1 MNLLLI
7 ISSKL
12 KQIVRHKF
20 KKKNFHFIF
29 FSLDEI
35 HLLQAESKKEYD
47 SWMIVLKRTA
57 FSRIGGGIF
66 GQSLE
71 DTYKYSRDKTSLV
84 PLIVRQC
91 CEYLLEYGST
101 FVGLFRIP
109 GKQSSIKELRDMYD
123 RGMKIEL
130 NNSYSPATIS
140 SLLKIYLQS
149 LPEPIIPIKCFD
161 EFLEIGSRFKYN
173 NQTDSIK
180 RLKQLIETIL
190 PKLNYAILA
199 YLCGFLKKLTEHV
212 QETKMDSDNLA
223 VTFGNNLIR
232 PSEEL
237 DLNMIKGH
245 K

>member
-1 MNLLLI
+1 LV
-7 ISSKL
+7 
-12 KQIVRHKF
+12 VRH
-20 KKKNFHFIF
+20 
-29 FSLDEI
+29 
-35 HLLQAESKKEYD
+35 
-47 SWMIVLKRTA
+47 
-57 FSRIGGGIF
+57 
-66 GQSLE
+66 
-71 DTYKYSRDKTSLV
+71 
-84 PLIVRQC
+84 C

-123 RGMKIEL
+123 RGVMIEL

-149 LPEPIIPIKCFD
+149 LPEPIIPIQYFD

-173 NQTDSIK
+173 QTDSVK
-180 RLKQLIETIL
+180 RLKLLIDTRL
-190 PKLNYAILA
+190 ANLNYALLA
-199 YLCGFLKKLTEHV
+199 YLCIFLKKLTEHAH
-212 QETKMDSDNLA
+212 ETKMDTDNLA